1 MKPILAYRLVTV
13 TVNAGTGDAEVPFQD
28 VSELRSRGARV
39 VGIEVFDDN
48 QLAFTPD
55 GLPVITQAD
64 SLKCTATF
72 KDPSSL
78 ERLKDVPLWT
88 LNPVYMGGIYKQFVP
103 FEANW
108 QSCFVKFTG
117 GLVVAAQFNVPFGI
131 MWELPGTG
139 K

>member
-1 MKPILAYRLVTV
+1 MKPITAYRLVTV

-39 VGIEVFDDN
+39 VGIETFNSD
-48 QLAFTPD
+48 QMAFTPD
-55 GLPVITQAD
+55 GLPGITPAD
-64 SLKCTATF
+64 ALKCTVTF
-72 KDPSSL
+72 KDQTSL

-88 LNPVYMGGIYKQFVP
+88 LNPVHMGGIYKQFMP

-117 GLVVAAQFNVPFGI
+117 GFAAAAQFNVPFGI
-131 MWELPGTG
+131 MWEEPQ
-139 K
+139 

>member
-1 MKPILAYRLVTV
+1 MKPIVAYRLVTV

-39 VGIEVFDDN
+39 VGIETFNAD
-48 QLAFTPD
+48 QMAFTPD
-55 GLPVITQAD
+55 GLPVISAGD
-64 SLKCTATF
+64 SLKCTVTF

-108 QSCFVKFTG
+108 QSCFVKFSG
-117 GLVVAAQFNVPFGI
+117 GFAALAQQNVPFGI
-131 MWELPGTG
+131 IWELPG
-139 K
+139 

>member
-1 MKPILAYRLVTV
+1 MKPIVAYRLVTV
-13 TVNAGTGDAEVPFQD
+13 TVNQGTGDAEVPFQD

-39 VGIEVFDDN
+39 VGIETFNVD
-48 QLAFTPD
+48 QMAFTPD
-55 GLPVITQAD
+55 GLPSITVAD
-64 SLKCTATF
+64 SMKCTVTF
-72 KDPSSL
+72 KDPTSL

-117 GLVVAAQFNVPFGI
+117 GHAAAAQYNVPFGI
-131 MWELPGTG
+131 MWEVPQ
-139 K
+139 